1 MMIDKTKLGIE
12 FFDETFGGI
21 YRGRPVFCYGRRDSG
36 KSVIAS
42 YFLHQAFLD
51 GDRSLL
57 LTDWQAKDALIVAE
71 AVGVPFT
78 HMVRT
83 GNLTILEYSSFIPG
97 VEMCADSPLPP
108 TAFIE
113 LQKIIVTRSI
123 RRVVLDTALPWL
135 AIHPIE
141 RMPGHVYSF
150 IHALERLNVTV
161 LLTLPWPASTPAF
174 MLKNRLEDICPVV
187 FIVQKADDSSDSFFK
202 VAKYLGDNLST
213 TTPIAFKMHGMKSG
227 ERVLDSEIP
236 AAAANP
242 AARVPYV
249 ATPFEQAGSAPSV
262 PYSPPSSPQL
272 RAVPPSRQQAPQA
285 APLPPA
291 GDDRSITFSS
301 VIDL

>member
-1 MMIDKTKLGIE
+1 M
-12 FFDETFGGI
+12 
-21 YRGRPVFCYGRRDSG
+21 RRFLL
-36 KSVIAS
+36 SVALLAALPTLAAQDAPAPAKPRTTLEVLDAS
-42 YFLHQAFLD
+42 APSD
-51 GDRSLL
+51 WRSLDPANTL
-57 LTDWQAKDALIVAE
+57 YLDLAA
-71 AVGVPFT
+71 G
-78 HMVRT
+78 
-83 GNLTILEYSSFIPG
+83 
-97 VEMCADSPLPP
+97 
-108 TAFIE
+108 
-113 LQKIIVTRSI
+113 
-123 RRVVLDTALPWL
+123 RVVLDTALPWL

-249 ATPFEQAGSAPSV
+249 ATPFEQAGSAPGV

-291 GDDRSITFSS
+291 GDDRPITFSS